1 MNNAFYRLR
10 WLVFKDVLNIGVVSD
25 LDSLNLELLPF
36 LGHLIAGESE
46 SKIPLWEML
55 ICIDA

>member
-25 LDSLNLELLPF
+25 LDSLNRELLPF

-46 SKIPLWEML
+46 
-55 ICIDA
+55 

>member
-1 MNNAFYRLR
+1 MEFGNFNTAMNNAFYPLR

-46 SKIPLWEML
+46 
-55 ICIDA
+55 